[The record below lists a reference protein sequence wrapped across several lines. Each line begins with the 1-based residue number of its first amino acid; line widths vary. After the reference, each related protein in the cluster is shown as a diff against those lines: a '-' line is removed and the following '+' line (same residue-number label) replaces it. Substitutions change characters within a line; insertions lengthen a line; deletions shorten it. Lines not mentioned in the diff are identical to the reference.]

1 MKIRAAVQKPGL
13 FDGATVDI
21 KSESHTF
28 DPDSYTIRD
37 AVTTHVG
44 SKPGTSQDAMNPVP
58 RRTGL
63 VPQKPTSARNNF

>member
-1 MKIRAAVQKPGL
+1 MRIRAAVQKPGL
-13 FDGATVDI
+13 FDGATVKI

-37 AVTTHVG
+37 AKTTIIG
-44 SKPGTSQDAMNPVP
+44 DKPGTSQDDMNPVP

-63 VPQKPTSARNNF
+63 VPQKPTQARNDF